1 MEPEDKNTSGA
12 FTFRLRVAL
21 RPSSSTQQL
30 TDEEE
35 EEEKEWGEE
44 EDIGKKERGRQE
56 RAANTSQAKRKRR
69 VRFEGEPKE
78 RAESRPPASEEHTVD
93 SGEDVPDCFLA
104 KRERNIKA
112 NKAMVNQEYR
122 SNTGMCLN

>member
-1 MEPEDKNTSGA
+1 MEPEDKDTSGA

-21 RPSSSTQQL
+21 RPASSTQQL

-35 EEEKEWGEE
+35 EGGEE
-44 EDIGKKERGRQE
+44 EIRTKERSGQE
-56 RAANTSQAKRKRR
+56 RTENTSQAKRKRR
-69 VRFEGEPKE
+69 VEFKVELKE
-78 RAESRPPASEEHTVD
+78 RAASRPPPSEERAVD

-104 KRERNIKA
+104 KREQNIKA

-122 SNTGMCLN
+122 SMCSTGISLN